1 MNIETYLI
9 NKVAKQGDVRTF
21 SDNFLLALLTKA
33 NELSHKDCG
42 TAWQWYKRKILEGK
56 RFTEFEATPPARP
69 ELMQTYMYFSQGF
82 TECTTWKG
90 KQILKTAYDMA
101 ILNMLLWELKPKTI
115 IEIGS
120 GTGASAEYM
129 EDMMSLF
136 STDFAI
142 YSFDIKNQ
150 DNTKDTSRTRFLY
163 ADCNDLSTFTG
174 IDYSA
179 LPHPWLVVEDAHVNV
194 LNILNFFS
202 GLLVNGDYF
211 YIEDTETKQDDIQ
224 NLMKLNKNLLV
235 DRRYTDYFG
244 PNMTC
249 AVNGILKYQTENT

>member
-9 NKVAKQGDVRTF
+9 NKAAKQGNVRTF
-21 SDNFLLALLTKA
+21 SDNFLLAILNNINQLP
-33 NELSHKDCG
+33 NKDFG
-42 TAWQWYKRKILEGK
+42 TAWEWYKRKIFEGK
-56 RFTEFEATPPARP
+56 RFTEFEATHPAQP
-69 ELMQTYMYFSQGF
+69 ELMQTYSYFSQGF
-82 TECTTWKG
+82 TECMTWKG
-90 KQILKTAYDMA
+90 RPIFKTAYDMA

-142 YSFDIKNQ
+142 YSFDIENK
-150 DNTKDTSRTRFLY
+150 DNTKETMRTRFLY
-163 ADCNDLSTFTG
+163 ADCNDLSTFQT
-174 IDYSA
+174 IDYST

-194 LNILNFFS
+194 LNVLNYFS
-202 GLLVNGDYF
+202 GFLVDGDYL
-211 YIEDTETKQDDIQ
+211 YIEDTETKQDDIR
-224 NLMKLNKNLLV
+224 NLMETNNNLLV
-235 DRRYTDYFG
+235 DKKYIDYFG

-249 AVNGILKYQTENT
+249 ATNGILRSHG

>member
-9 NKVAKQGDVRTF
+9 NKVTKQGNVRTF
-21 SDNFLLALLTKA
+21 SDNFLIALLTKT
-33 NELSHKDCG
+33 NELSHKDCSS
-42 TAWQWYKRKILEGK
+42 AWQWYKRKILEGK

-82 TECTTWKG
+82 TECMTWKG
-90 KQILKTAYDMA
+90 KPIYKTAYDMA
-101 ILNMLLWELKPKTI
+101 ILNMMLWELKPKTI

-136 STDFAI
+136 STDFAV
-142 YSFDIKNQ
+142 YSFDIENK
-150 DNTKDTSRTRFLY
+150 DNTKDTNRTKFLY
-163 ADCNDLSTFTG
+163 ADCNDLSTFKT

-194 LNILNFFS
+194 PNTLKFFNEFF
-202 GLLVNGDYF
+202 VDGDYF
-211 YIEDTETKQDDIQ
+211 YIEDTENKQDDIK
-224 NLMKLNKNLLV
+224 NLMETNKNLLV
-235 DRRYTDYFG
+235 DKRYIDYFG

-249 AVNGILKYQTENT
+249 AVNGILKHQTEKP